1 MFDLHI
7 DLDLDGDI
15 EIHSNSLEIVH
26 QIAELIE
33 MWKADRDA
41 ALDCDEEYESED
53 EDEDEDED
61 EE

>member
-41 ALDCDEEYESED
+41 ALDEEYESED